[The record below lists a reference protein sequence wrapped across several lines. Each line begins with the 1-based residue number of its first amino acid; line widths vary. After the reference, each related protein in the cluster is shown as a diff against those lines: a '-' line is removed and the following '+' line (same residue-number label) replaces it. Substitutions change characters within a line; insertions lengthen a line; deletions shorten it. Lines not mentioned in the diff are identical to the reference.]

1 MALIEAELGNAL
13 YAAVKRK
20 ANNTKKLRAA
30 DIRAKASRVA
40 AGSPE
45 VMVKITGFGKGAG
58 HVKAHLDYI
67 TRKGKLEMEN
77 DRGEIFTGKEEIK
90 TLFKDWENDFAAS
103 KRHKNQRDTMHMV
116 MSMPESTD
124 PEAVRKAVRAFAQT
138 TFGKNHEYVFVL
150 HTDEPHPHCHVT
162 VKLLGFNGKRLNPR
176 KADLQQWREGFAEKL
191 REQGVNAEA
200 TPRLSR
206 GVVKKAEPSVLRHI
220 ERGDKTHEPRV
231 SKVRAAKIKEVA
243 DELSAEAKGLPA
255 ASKPWESAIKTQ
267 QNNIRQAW
275 LAAADALEQETP
287 RITFNQQE
295 PRNERPHY
303 KQSNP
308 ERVRAGQHA
317 AAVYQSNL
325 EKSGQPAPPGTVAS
339 LRNVSSVTLVHHER
353 AAKVLLQSD
362 APDRM
367 GRERDADSEMRR
379 TRTGLTN
386 NLSGQERLE
395 GYQSITEENKAF
407 ADRIRVFVAAMPTL
421 DTERHQ
427 LKRDLTKRFSQ
438 QVEKT
443 HSTVVEI
450 SPQINNVQTIG
461 AEHPAPRGRDIER

>member
-1 MALIEAELGNAL
+1 MALIEAELGSAL

-20 ANNTKKLRAA
+20 ANNTKKLRAV
-30 DIRAKASRVA
+30 DVRAKASRVA

-67 TRKGKLEMEN
+67 TRKGKLDMEN
-77 DRGEIFTGKEEIK
+77 DRGEIFAGKEDVK

-116 MSMPESTD
+116 LSMPESTD
-124 PEAVRKAVRAFAQT
+124 PEAVRKAVREFAKT

-200 TPRLSR
+200 TPRISR
-206 GVVKKAEPSVLRHI
+206 GVVKKAEPSVIRHI

-231 SKVRAAKIKEVA
+231 SKVRAAKIKEAA
-243 DELSAEAKGLPA
+243 DELTAEAKGLTV

-275 LAAADALEQETP
+275 LAAADALEQENP

-295 PRNERPHY
+295 PRNERPQY
-303 KQSNP
+303 EQSNP
-308 ERVRAGQHA
+308 ERVRAGQRA

-325 EKSGQPAPPGTVAS
+325 EKYGQPTSPGTVAS
-339 LRNVSSVTLVHHER
+339 LRNVSSIIMVHHER
-353 AAKVLLQSD
+353 ASKVLLQPD

-367 GRERDADSEMRR
+367 GWERDADSEMRR
-379 TRTGLTN
+379 TRAGDSRH
-386 NLSGQERLE
+386 LSGQERLE

-407 ADRIRVFVAAMPTL
+407 ANRIRVFVADMPTL

-427 LKRDLTKRFSQ
+427 IKRDLTQRFSQ
-438 QVEKT
+438 QVEQT
-443 HSTVVEI
+443 HGTVVET
-450 SPQINNVQTIG
+450 SPQLSNVQTKA
-461 AEHPAPRGRDIER
+461 AEQPAPRGHDIER

>member
-1 MALIEAELGNAL
+1 MALIEAELENAL

-20 ANNTKKLRAA
+20 ANNTQKLRAA
-30 DIRAKASRVA
+30 DVRAKASRVA

-77 DRGEIFTGKEEIK
+77 DRGEVFSGKEEVK
-90 TLFKDWENDFAAS
+90 TLFKDWENDFAVS

-124 PEAVRKAVRAFAQT
+124 PEAVRKSVRAFAQT

-200 TPRLSR
+200 TPRISL
-206 GVVKKAEPSVLRHI
+206 GVVKKAEPSVIRHL

-231 SKVRAAKIKEVA
+231 AKVRAAKIKEAA
-243 DELSAEAKGLPA
+243 DELSAEAKGLPV
-255 ASKPWESAIKTQ
+255 ASKPWESTIKTQ
-267 QNNIRQAW
+267 QNAIRQAW
-275 LAAADALEQETP
+275 LSAADALEQKTP

-303 KQSNP
+303 EQSNP
-308 ERVRAGQHA
+308 ERVRAGQRA

-367 GRERDADSEMRR
+367 GRKRDADSEMRR
-379 TRTGLTN
+379 TRAGVTL

-395 GYQSITEENKAF
+395 GYQNITEVNKTF
-407 ADRIRVFVAAMPTL
+407 ANRIRVFVANMPTL

-427 LKRDLTKRFSQ
+427 IKRDLTQRFSQ
-438 QVEKT
+438 QVEQT
-443 HSTVVEI
+443 HGTVVEI
-450 SPQINNVQTIG
+450 SPQINNVQTKG
-461 AEHPAPRGRDIER
+461 AEHPAHRGRDIER

>member
-20 ANNTKKLRAA
+20 ANNTKKLRAE
-30 DIRAKASRVA
+30 DVRAKALRVA

-45 VMVKITGFGKGAG
+45 VMVKITGFGKGAS

-77 DRGEIFTGKEEIK
+77 DRGEVFTGKEEVK

-116 MSMPESTD
+116 LSMPETTD
-124 PEAVRKAVRAFAQT
+124 PEAVRKAVREFAQA

-162 VKLLGFNGKRLNPR
+162 VKILGFNGKRLNPR

-191 REQGVNAEA
+191 RDQGVNAEA
-200 TPRLSR
+200 TPRISR
-206 GVVKKAEPSVLRHI
+206 GVVKKAEPSVIRHI

-231 SKVRAAKIKEVA
+231 AKVRAAKIKEA
-243 DELSAEAKGLPA
+243 AEELSAEAKGLPVI
-255 ASKPWESAIKTQ
+255 SKPWESAIKTKQ
-267 QNNIRQAW
+267 ANIRQAW
-275 LAAADALEQETP
+275 LAAADALEQENP

-303 KQSNP
+303 EQSNT
-308 ERVRAGQHA
+308 ERVRAGQCA

-339 LRNVSSVTLVHHER
+339 VRNVSSVSLVHHER
-353 AAKVLLQSD
+353 ASKVLLQSN

-379 TRTGLTN
+379 TRTGDSRDL
-386 NLSGQERLE
+386 GVQERLKE
-395 GYQSITEENKAF
+395 YQSITEENKAF
-407 ADRIRVFVAAMPTL
+407 ANRIRVFVAGMPTL

-427 LKRDLTKRFSQ
+427 IKRDLTQRFSK
-438 QVEKT
+438 QVEQ
-443 HSTVVEI
+443 HHGTVVKTL
-450 SPQINNVQTIG
+450 PQISNEQTKG
-461 AEHPAPRGRDIER
+461 AKQPAPRGGDIER

>member
-1 MALIEAELGNAL
+1 MALIEAELGSAL

-20 ANNTKKLRAA
+20 ANNTKKLRSE
-30 DIRAKASRVA
+30 DVRAKASRVA

-77 DRGEIFTGKEEIK
+77 DRGEIFTGKEEVK

-103 KRHKNQRDTMHMV
+103 KRHKNQRDTMHLV
-116 MSMPESTD
+116 LSMPESTD
-124 PEAVRKAVRAFAQT
+124 PETVRKAVREFAQT

-176 KADLQQWREGFAEKL
+176 KADLQQWREGFAKKL

-200 TPRLSR
+200 TPRISR

-220 ERGDKTHEPRV
+220 ERGDKTHKPRV
-231 SKVRAAKIKEVA
+231 SKVRAAKIKEA
-243 DELSAEAKGLPA
+243 AQELSAEAKGLPV
-255 ASKPWESAIKTQ
+255 ASKPWESVIKTQ

-303 KQSNP
+303 EQSNP
-308 ERVRAGQHA
+308 ERVRAGQRA

-325 EKSGQPAPPGTVAS
+325 EKSGQPASPGTVAS
-339 LRNVSSVTLVHHER
+339 LRNVSSVSLVYHER
-353 AAKVLLQSD
+353 AAKVLLWSD

-367 GRERDADSEMRR
+367 GRERDTNSEMRR
-379 TRTGLTN
+379 TRAGVTLD
-386 NLSGQERLE
+386 LSGQERLA
-395 GYQSITEENKAF
+395 GYQSISEENKAF
-407 ADRIRVFVAAMPTL
+407 ANRIRVFVANMPTL

-427 LKRDLTKRFSQ
+427 IKQDLTQRFSQ
-438 QVEKT
+438 QIERPHGT
-443 HSTVVEI
+443 AVEI
-450 SPQINNVQTIG
+450 SPQLSNGQTKG
-461 AEHPAPRGRDIER
+461 AEQPTPKGGDIER

>member
-1 MALIEAELGNAL
+1 MALIEAELGSAL
-13 YAAVKRK
+13 YAAVRRK

-77 DRGEIFTGKEEIK
+77 DRREVFTGKEEVK

-124 PEAVRKAVRAFAQT
+124 PEAVKKSVRAFAQT

-200 TPRLSR
+200 TPRISR
-206 GVVKKAEPSVLRHI
+206 GVVKKAEPSVIRHL

-231 SKVRAAKIKEVA
+231 AKVRAAKIKEAA
-243 DELSAEAKGLPA
+243 DELSAEAKGLPV
-255 ASKPWESAIKTQ
+255 ASKPWESTIKTQ
-267 QNNIRQAW
+267 QNAIRQAW
-275 LAAADALEQETP
+275 LAAADALEQKTP

-303 KQSNP
+303 EQSNP
-308 ERVRAGQHA
+308 ERVRAGQRA

-325 EKSGQPAPPGTVAS
+325 EKYGQPAPPGTVAS

-353 AAKVLLQSD
+353 AVKVLLQPD

-367 GRERDADSEMRR
+367 GWERDADSEMRR
-379 TRTGLTN
+379 TQTGLTRD
-386 NLSGQERLE
+386 LSGQERLE

-407 ADRIRVFVAAMPTL
+407 ANRIRVFVENMPTL

-427 LKRDLTKRFSQ
+427 IKRDLTQRFSQ
-438 QVEKT
+438 QVEQT
-443 HSTVVEI
+443 YGTVVEI
-450 SPQINNVQTIG
+450 SPQINNVQTKG